1 MVEIRIH
8 GRGGQGAVVASK
20 ILAVAFFKEGKY
32 VQSFPAFGV
41 ERRGAPVAAFVR
53 TGEEFIHLRAEIYQP
68 DHIIV
73 LDPTL
78 IGPIAVADGLKEEGW
93 ILINS
98 EKDPPQYQSLR
109 LSHSYRIAT
118 VDANHIAIEHRLG
131 SPTNPIVNTA
141 ILGAFAR
148 ISNLVSMESLEKAI
162 EEEVPTDKEE
172 NAEAAR
178 DAYLKVAIQ
187 GNQDNNYRGL
197 MTGVRGTGRMKD

>member
-1 MVEIRIH
+1 MLEVRIH

-20 ILAVAFFKEGKY
+20 ILATAFFKEGNH

-53 TGEEFIHLRAEIYQP
+53 IAHEFIYLRNEIYEP

-78 IGPIAVADGLKEEGW
+78 IGPIAVTKGLKEGGW

-98 EKDPPQYQSLR
+98 EKIPNQYCSLDPSC
-109 LSHSYRIAT
+109 HYRMAT
-118 VDANHIAIEHRLG
+118 VDANHIAIQHQLG

-141 ILGAFAR
+141 VLGAFAR
-148 ISNLVSMESLEKAI
+148 ISNLVTIESVEETI
-162 EEEVPTDKEE
+162 REEVPVDKEE
-172 NAEAAR
+172 NAKAAR
-178 DAYLKVAIQ
+178 DAYLSV
-187 GNQDNNYRGL
+187 NY
-197 MTGVRGTGRMKD
+197 